1 MRIAHAPR
9 MYWPQHSS
17 SLVPPTRC
25 LVTAGC
31 ACQRHRLAWLM
42 SAKPCKSTM
51 NRFRCFNNMAFNRPG
66 RTCLGRRT
74 AAPNFRN
81 GVRPF
86 VLRYSSSQV
95 RYSSSDL
102 GLGASWAFGRGA
114 VGSRGGP
121 AAAGPSR
128 SGRNP
133 AGVDSPSKR
142 PTTQR
147 GCPTDES
154 SIPSTQLNNART
166 CATTPL
172 GPVARSLASE
182 RLPSPARAPGT
193 ETRSSAAVC
202 PASSPRA
209 STAASRRNEA
219 PTAWG
224 TFTGWPGTTNCD
236 QGRRDGRARRSRD

>member
-128 SGRNP
+128 SGRRCGF
-133 AGVDSPSKR
+133 AL
-142 PTTQR
+142 Q
-147 GCPTDES
+147 
-154 SIPSTQLNNART
+154 
-166 CATTPL
+166 TPDD
-172 GPVARSLASE
+172 PE
-182 RLPSPARAPGT
+182 RLS
-193 ETRSSAAVC
+193 
-202 PASSPRA
+202 
-209 STAASRRNEA
+209 
-219 PTAWG
+219 
-224 TFTGWPGTTNCD
+224 
-236 QGRRDGRARRSRD
+236 DGREFHPLHTAQQRPNLR